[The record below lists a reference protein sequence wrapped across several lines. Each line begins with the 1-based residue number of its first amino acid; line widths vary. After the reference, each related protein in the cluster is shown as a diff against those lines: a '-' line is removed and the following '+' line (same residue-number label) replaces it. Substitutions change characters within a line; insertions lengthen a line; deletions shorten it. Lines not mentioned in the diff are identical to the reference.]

1 MKNKLLFLRLAL
13 AFLVIGTVACN
24 DDDDSTPEPKPI
36 DKGDVVA
43 NRYIITFSDPS
54 APGADQSYEYYDPD
68 GSGGNP
74 ATVADTIKLT
84 KGRFYN
90 SRIEFLQNNDTVTAG
105 VETNGVKYI
114 VCYRNFDALYELKRG
129 TSNQD
134 SNGKD
139 LGTETSWEVVNDVKG
154 DDQGIIRVTLN
165 YQAAVKEGLCDAGVR
180 IIEGSLPYKLN

>member
-1 MKNKLLFLRLAL
+1 MKNKHLFLQLVL
-13 AFLVIGTVACN
+13 AFLLIGIVACN
-24 DDDDSTPEPKPI
+24 DDDSTTPDPAPI

-43 NRYIITFSDPS
+43 NRYIITFTDPS
-54 APGADQSYEYYDPD
+54 SPGADQSYEYYDPD
-68 GSGGNP
+68 GSGGNA
-74 ATVADTIKLT
+74 ATVTDTIKLR
-84 KGRFYN
+84 KGRLYT
-90 SRIEFLQNNDTVTAG
+90 SRIEFFNDNDTVTSG

-134 SNGKD
+134 NNGKD